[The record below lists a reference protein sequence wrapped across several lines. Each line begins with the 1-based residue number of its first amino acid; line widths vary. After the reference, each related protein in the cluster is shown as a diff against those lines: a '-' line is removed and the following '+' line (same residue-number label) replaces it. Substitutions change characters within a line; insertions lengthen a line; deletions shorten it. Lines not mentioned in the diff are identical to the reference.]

1 MDNFAG
7 DEFVKNSRLLEV
19 VAARG
24 CAVPAA
30 SWWLSERFHG
40 EKSGQV
46 GSIYRISYWR
56 ESS

>member
-19 VAARG
+19 VAAGG

-40 EKSGQV
+40 EKLGQV
-46 GSIYRISYWR
+46 GSIYRVF
-56 ESS
+56 